1 MVEIIYKVYIIVRIL
16 YYITTPNII
25 ARKDFYLKS
34 VTKIAKMSR
43 KLMSLPRRVRVVS
56 LAQKS
61 KPILYQ
67 R

>member
-34 VTKIAKMSR
+34 VIKIAKMSR
-43 KLMSLPRRVRVVS
+43 KLMPLPCRVRVVY
-56 LAQKS
+56 LVQKFI
-61 KPILYQ
+61 PILYQ